1 MSVVELE
8 VCDGLGLCSQHLLVL
23 EWVHCATGD
32 LSLGFFC

>member
-8 VCDGLGLCSQHLLVL
+8 VCDGLCSQHLLVL